1 MKFCD
6 GPLEKKSQFYY
17 REHSHG
23 SSTVEYSAP
32 LHIHQSA
39 EILYVLQ
46 GKIEIRITGKKSEA
60 INDGEAALLFPFQAH
75 EYHRTAGT
83 RYIRFNFDS
92 ELASDFFNPNKN
104 YAGVHNVFKVSDTT
118 AILIQKRFVENKDLT
133 RLSVQS
139 FLYSSLADFAS
150 QIEMCER
157 SADDDIL
164 AKAITFMR
172 KHKEKPI
179 TINEVAEAIG
189 YSKSHLSY
197 VINRAAG
204 FGYNTLLSMLRIEDA
219 RTMLRETQKSILEI
233 ALECGFGSERSFYR
247 QFKAIIGKSP
257 HEYRVSRDFKHMKDP
272 LAPQKK
278 PILGASRGGKRRT
291 NTT

>member
-118 AILIQKRFVENKDLT
+118 AILTQKRFVENKDLT